1 MLDLHLV
8 VADPRLEVVDLKS
21 EVPERRSGGIRPN
34 LTPADG
40 DHSYSIPEFYDAE
53 RILSSPPLGKE
64 RSG

>member
-1 MLDLHLV
+1 MPPVSLDWRIQIKT
-8 VADPRLEVVDLKS
+8 ACS
-21 EVPERRSGGIRPN
+21 
-34 LTPADG
+34 LTQTGRDG